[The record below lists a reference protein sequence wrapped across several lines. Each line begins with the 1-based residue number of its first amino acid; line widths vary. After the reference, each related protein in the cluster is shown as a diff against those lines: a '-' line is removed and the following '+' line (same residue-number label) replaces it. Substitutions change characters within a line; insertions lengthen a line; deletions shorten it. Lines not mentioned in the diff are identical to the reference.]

1 MHPGLAVLL
10 CGLLAPEA
18 DLSSPGAWPQF
29 RGANGDGHA
38 VGAQPLPAEIGPE
51 KNVVWTTPLPEGH
64 SSPVVIG
71 DRIFVTGVRDK
82 SLLTICLNRETGNIL
97 WEAEAPYSKL
107 EQVHR
112 IGNRAQPSAA
122 SNGDVVVSFFG
133 SSGLLA
139 YDISGK
145 HLWHVPMGPF
155 KNEFG
160 AGSSPILVGDRVLLN
175 QDHDEDSALW
185 CFDKRTGKQL
195 WKVDRSEFP
204 RGYASPV
211 IWTVDGQQ
219 QIVVAGTLRVV
230 GYDLASGKEI
240 WTVRGLA
247 RVVNMTPVIDEANT
261 LYVAGW
267 AAGGD
272 AEERFALP
280 TFAELMASQ
289 DANKNGL
296 FDPDEVP
303 EGPLNTRFAQFDRD
317 KDDHVTRDEYETM
330 RQIFDTAEN
339 ALLAI
344 KPGGRG
350 DITATH
356 VLWQQKKFLPYI
368 PSPLYHE
375 GHIFMVKDGGIF
387 SSFDASSGKPVKQ
400 GRVAGGSSYYS
411 SPVAGDG
418 KIYLLSAKGDLT
430 VVTAQGNWEKVAS
443 ARFDEETHA
452 TPALVDGRIYLRT
465 AGKLFCF
472 SQDAGN

>member
-1 MHPGLAVLL
+1 VI
-10 CGLLAPEA
+10 A
-18 DLSSPGAWPQF
+18 D
-29 RGANGDGHA
+29 R
-38 VGAQPLPAEIGPE
+38 V
-51 KNVVWTTPLPEGH
+51 
-64 SSPVVIG
+64 
-71 DRIFVTGVRDK
+71 FVTCVRDK
-82 SLLTICLNRETGNIL
+82 TLLTICLNRQTGNLL
-97 WEAEAPYSKL
+97 WEAEAPYQQL

-112 IGNRAQPSAA
+112 IGNRAQPSPA
-122 SNGDVVVSFFG
+122 SDGEVVVSFFG

-145 HLWHVPMGPF
+145 RLWHVPMGPF

-175 QDHDEDSALW
+175 QDHDQDSALW
-185 CFDKRTGKQL
+185 CFDKYTGQQL

-204 RGYASPV
+204 RGYASPM
-211 IWTVDGQQ
+211 IWTVDGRPQV
-219 QIVVAGTLRVV
+219 VVAGTLRVV
-230 GYDLASGKEI
+230 GYDLQTGQEV

-247 RVVNMTPVIDEANT
+247 RVVNMTPVIDEDNT

-272 AEERFALP
+272 EGERFALP
-280 TFAELMASQ
+280 AFDELMAKQ

-296 FDPDEVP
+296 FDPKEVP
-303 EGPLNTRFAQFDRD
+303 EGPLSTRFAQFDRD

-339 ALLAI
+339 QLLAI

-356 VLWQQKKFLPYI
+356 VLWQQGKFLPYI

-387 SSFDASSGKPVKQ
+387 SSLDAKTGKPVKQ

-411 SPVAGDG
+411 SPVVGDG
-418 KIYLLSAKGDLT
+418 KIYLLSADGDLT
-430 VVTAQGNWEKVAS
+430 VVTAAGKWSIIAS
-443 ARFDEETHA
+443 AKFDEETHA

-465 AGKLFCF
+465 AGHLYCF
-472 SQDAGN
+472 GEGAGN